1 MQVFKL
7 FFRILY
13 KNKWSVITTLLI
25 AFAMS
30 FMFVQSSASS
40 STETKAKVVIVDQDQ
55 SDASI
60 ALTTYVK
67 GKVEIKEMDEKDI
80 EDAMYY
86 REVEYVLYVPKGYE
100 TSLNRQQVIELEK
113 KQLPDSVSA
122 YVVDSYVTS
131 YTDALYAQATYGT
144 GSIKDCIAATNEAMK
159 EEIQYTGIQ
168 QKDTQPIN
176 FLFNFLNY
184 SFFSGLIAAIGI
196 VMIELN
202 KTDIKRRMTVA
213 PITSKSYNLQIT
225 LATVVLGAVFVGC
238 STLFAYLVFYDAM
251 QAIGSYLYILNL
263 ACIVI
268 PSLALGYLLCV
279 FVKKREVIGGMQ
291 NVISLFLAFVSGSF
305 VPQFLLSDGVLMVAK
320 FTPSYYF
327 VKNNDL
333 IYEMTKLDAK
343 QVMPIYQ
350 NMGIIVGFGIVIFII
365 AFVIQKQKR
374 KNIV

>member
-131 YTDALYAQATYGT
+131 YTDALYAQATYGS